1 MTSNTAASP
10 PTYFRYELLDAA
22 PHELQ
27 IYQKV
32 VHQVVPFESF
42 ATALWAKP
50 FRKQGGRIRPQFL
63 RVNACARFCLRRE
76 VWVSTKDDFLSL
88 VVKVGALGDMF
99 ELRHRKYFCAKGC
112 PEPFFRRQAIGSG
125 RLQIWPEGWVWTP

>member
-10 PTYFRYELLDAA
+10 PTYFRYEFLDAA

-32 VHQVVPFESF
+32 VHQVVLFESF
-42 ATALWAKP
+42 ATALWAEP
-50 FRKQGGRIRPQFL
+50 LRKQGGRIRPQFL

-76 VWVSTKDDFLSL
+76 VWVSTKDYFLPL
-88 VVKVGALGDMF
+88 IVKVGAFGDVF
-99 ELRHRKYFCAKGC
+99 EVVQSILTPGEHAPSRSVFPQVRGAGNFRPRK
-112 PEPFFRRQAIGSG
+112 RR
-125 RLQIWPEGWVWTP
+125 